1 MKMMTGKVIKPLL
14 LAGGLLSCAVLTL
27 VASRSKNTS
36 KKILPPTIDQYFN
49 RLEEFCVNDL
59 SIAQEEFWE
68 FIDMGLSARDAFEL
82 TIIKRVYV

>member
-1 MKMMTGKVIKPLL
+1 MNGKALKSLF
-14 LAGGLLSCAVLTL
+14 LAGGLMSCVALT
-27 VASRSKNTS
+27 VVVSRKKNVN
-36 KKILPPTIDQYFN
+36 KKSLPPTVDQYFN

-68 FIDMGLSARDAFEL
+68 FIDMGLTARDAFEL

>member
-1 MKMMTGKVIKPLL
+1 MSGKALKSLF
-14 LAGGLLSCAVLTL
+14 LAGGLISCVALTVVVL
-27 VASRSKNTS
+27 RKKNVN
-36 KKILPPTIDQYFN
+36 KKSLPPTVDQYFN

-68 FIDMGLSARDAFEL
+68 FIDMGLTARDAFEL